1 MSKVIDY
8 YLTAASPWTYLGHP
22 RLTDMA
28 AKAGAEIRCKP
39 AHFGEIF
46 SQTDGLPLPKRA
58 PARQAYRM
66 MELHRWKARLGLP
79 INVKPPFHPVDDGIA
94 NRMIVAAGQA
104 GLDPLAVAWALLRA
118 CWEQDRNL
126 ADPDHLVAAVGEAGF
141 DGATLLAAAEGEA
154 ARAEFRRNID
164 EALAAGVFG
173 APTYVIDGELFW
185 GQDRLDF
192 VADKLAT

>member
-1 MSKVIDY
+1 MREVIDY

-22 RLTDMA
+22 RLTDIA
-28 AKAGAEIRCKP
+28 AKTGAEIRCKP

-46 SQTDGLPLPKRA
+46 SQTGGLPLPKRA

-66 MELHRWKARLGLP
+66 MELKRWKARLGLP
-79 INVKPPFHPVDDGIA
+79 INVKPPFHPVDDGAA

-126 ADPDHLVAAVGEAGF
+126 ADPDDLIAAAGEAGF
-141 DGATLLAAAEGEA
+141 DGAALLAAAEGEA
-154 ARAEFRRNID
+154 AQAEFRRNID

-173 APTYVIDGELFW
+173 APTYGIDGELFW

-192 VADKLAT
+192 VAEKLSA